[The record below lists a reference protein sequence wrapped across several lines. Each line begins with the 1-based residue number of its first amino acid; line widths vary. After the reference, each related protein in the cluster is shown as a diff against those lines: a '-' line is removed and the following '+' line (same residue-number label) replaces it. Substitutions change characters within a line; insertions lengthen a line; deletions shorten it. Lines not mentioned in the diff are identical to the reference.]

1 LIWKLEH
8 VGILNYVKRNNW
20 INFYWNGI
28 ILRII
33 LKLKI
38 LNKKSKNNINNSSN
52 CNYNYNNK
60 LNKLNNNKNKLNNY

>member
-1 LIWKLEH
+1 MIWKLEH

-28 ILRII
+28 ILGII
-33 LKLKI
+33 LKPKI
-38 LNKKSKNNINNSSN
+38 LNKKSKNNNINSN
-52 CNYNYNNK
+52 NYNYNK